1 MDPKI
6 IDGREIAKKRAEA
19 LKEKVTLLKRAP
31 KVVSILVGN
40 DPPSVLYT
48 NMKQKKAAEVGI
60 IFEPHRLPEETDFY
74 SVSKLILALNA
85 DPKIDG
91 VMIQL
96 PLPKTFLGDHKT
108 KELIELIKKDK
119 DVDGLRSDS
128 PFLTAAVEAVFI
140 ILEEEKIDIEG
151 KYVVMV
157 GASEL
162 IGQKIAEKLTKMG
175 AMVKLC
181 NSKTDL
187 KEFTKRADILISA
200 TGKPHLIT
208 GDMVK
213 TGVVVID
220 VGVMVIS
227 PEESERPDDSTN
239 APISSGTTVTGD
251 VDFESVLPKAYKITP
266 VPGGVGPVT
275 VISLLENVYKA
286 ASTNK

>member
-6 IDGREIAKKRAEA
+6 INGREIAKKREEK
-19 LKEKVTLLKRAP
+19 LREKVSRLKRAP
-31 KVVSILVGN
+31 KVVSILIGN
-40 DPPSVLYT
+40 DGPSVLYT
-48 NMKQKKAAEVGI
+48 NIKQKRAAEVGI
-60 IFEPHRLPEETDFY
+60 NFEAQRLPEETDFY
-74 SVSKLILALNA
+74 NVSKLILSLNE
-85 DPKIDG
+85 DPGVDG
-91 VMIQL
+91 IMMQL
-96 PLPKTFLGDHKT
+96 PLPKTFLGTHKT
-108 KELIELIKKDK
+108 RELLDLIKSEK

-128 PFLTAAVEAVFI
+128 PFLTAAVEAVFV
-140 ILEEEKIDIEG
+140 ILEEENVDVEG

-181 NSKTDL
+181 DSKTDL
-187 KEFTKRADILISA
+187 KEFTERADILISA
-200 TGKPHLIT
+200 TGVPGLIK

-220 VGVMVIS
+220 VGVMVI
-227 PEESERPDDSTN
+227 EEDDRDSEAEGKN
-239 APISSGTTVTGD
+239 GKVVGD

-275 VISLLENVYKA
+275 VISLLENVVKA
-286 ASTNK
+286 ASKKFTL